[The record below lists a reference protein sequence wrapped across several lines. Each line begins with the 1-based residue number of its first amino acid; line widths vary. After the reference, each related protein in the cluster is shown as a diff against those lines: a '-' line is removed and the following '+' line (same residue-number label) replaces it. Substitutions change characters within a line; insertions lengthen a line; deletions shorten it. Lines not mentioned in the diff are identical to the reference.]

1 MAGSIRQIAGRQGIP
16 EQVTDAIR
24 FQQTGTENVLQYI
37 QQPLAKPAAN
47 EILISQQAIGVNFVD
62 TYYRSG
68 LYPAS
73 LPSGL
78 GTEAAGIVEATG
90 SAVTHVKPGD
100 RVAYAQGPLG
110 AYAKKR
116 LLPADLA
123 VKIPEGISFETAAAT
138 LLKGMTVYYLL
149 HDVFSVKP
157 GQTILFHAAA
167 GGVGL
172 LACQWARYLGARLIG
187 TVSSEEKAAIAS
199 AHGAWQTINY
209 SQQDVATE
217 VLHLTAGE
225 KVPVVYDSIGQ
236 ATWETSLN
244 CLQPR
249 GLMVSYG
256 NASGPVTGINLAQL
270 SQKGSLFVTRPVL
283 AHYADSYNKRQQI
296 AAQLFSLLQ
305 HGAIKAPQPQVFA
318 LKDAA
323 AAHRELQNRNRT
335 GSIILIP

>member
-1 MAGSIRQIAGRQGIP
+1 MAGTIQK
-16 EQVTDAIR
+16 VTGKQTATAQTTDVIR
-24 FQQTGTENVLQYI
+24 FQQTGAEHVLQYI
-37 QQPLAKPAAN
+37 QQPLAEPAAN
-47 EILISQQAIGVNFVD
+47 EILISQHAIGVNFVD

-68 LYPAS
+68 LYPAN

-78 GTEAAGIVEATG
+78 GSEAAGIVEATG
-90 SAVTHVKPGD
+90 SAVTHLKPGD

-110 AYAKKR
+110 AYARKR
-116 LLPADLA
+116 LLPAELA

-138 LLKGMTVYYLL
+138 LLKGMTVYYLF
-149 HDVFSVKP
+149 HDVYAVKP
-157 GQTILFHAAA
+157 GQAIVFHAAA

-187 TVSSEEKAAIAS
+187 TVSSEEKAAIAT
-199 AHGAWQTINY
+199 AHGAWNTINY

-217 VLHLTAGE
+217 VLHFTAGE

-236 ATWETSLN
+236 ATWENSLN

-270 SQKGSLFVTRPVL
+270 SQKGSLFITRPVL
-283 AHYADSYNKRQQI
+283 AHYADSYNKRQQM
-296 AAQLFSLLQ
+296 AAQLFTLLQ
-305 HGAIKAPQPQVFA
+305 NGAIQTPQPQVFA

-335 GSIILIP
+335 GSIILVP